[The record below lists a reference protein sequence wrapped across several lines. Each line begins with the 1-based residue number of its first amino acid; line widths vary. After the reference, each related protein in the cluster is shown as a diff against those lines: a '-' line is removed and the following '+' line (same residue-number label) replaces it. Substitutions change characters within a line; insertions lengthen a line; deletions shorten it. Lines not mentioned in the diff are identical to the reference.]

1 MGLNKIG
8 VQERR
13 ESNMSEIDNLYAQIS
28 YCESQISSLK
38 REQNEGYD
46 FISMKTDM
54 ELAAMIKNNEC

>member
-1 MGLNKIG
+1 
-8 VQERR
+8 
-13 ESNMSEIDNLYAQIS
+13 MSEIDNLYAQIS